1 MLKRNK
7 NYVFASLFIT
17 IIVLVPL
24 FFTFH
29 QKMQNDSASPN
40 SIVDDFET
48 CGPHIGYVSDSDREK
63 IDIYTNTNGEYV
75 TSVTTEIVSNFLNQN
90 YEQEQPT
97 YKVAADFYCGV
108 NENLKWV
115 YVASKPVFHSSI
127 VNLYTSLENN
137 EKIENHYFDITNGGV
152 VTGAV
157 FVSEKIGF
165 IGLSVPTE
173 LGFEIYATLD
183 SGISWSLVEI
193 EPPSEWSNS
202 YSMIPVVNG
211 FNIDEG
217 IYPFVIDKKPDK
229 KIIYLTTDD
238 SGNTWCWKE

>member
-29 QKMQNDSASPN
+29 QKMQNDSVSPN

-90 YEQEQPT
+90 YEQEQPA
-97 YKVAADFYCGV
+97 YKVVADFYCGI
-108 NENLKWV
+108 NGNLKWV
-115 YVASKPVFHSSI
+115 YASSKPAFHSSI

-165 IGLSVPTE
+165 VGLSVPTD
-173 LGFEIYATLD
+173 LGFEIYVTLD
-183 SGISWSLVEI
+183 AGITWKLVKI
-193 EPPSEWSNS
+193 GPPSDWTNS
-202 YSMIPVVNG
+202 SLLIPVTKA
-211 FNIDEG
+211 FNMDDG
-217 IYPFVIDKKPDK
+217 VYPFILSKTSDE
-229 KIIYLTTDD
+229 KIIYLVTNDGG
-238 SGNTWCWKE
+238 SSWSWLE